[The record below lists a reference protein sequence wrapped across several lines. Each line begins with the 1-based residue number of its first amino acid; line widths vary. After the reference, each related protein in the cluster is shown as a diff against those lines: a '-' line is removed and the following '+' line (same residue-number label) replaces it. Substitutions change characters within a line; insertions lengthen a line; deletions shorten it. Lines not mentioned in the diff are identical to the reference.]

1 MKVRKAVVLAAGY
14 GTRMLPATRVIPKE
28 ILPVLDTPAIQ
39 MVVEEIVGSG
49 ITDITFVISPGKGAL
64 LEHFSPAPGLE
75 DFLEARGKSDLL
87 KIVRATSRLAKITS
101 VEQTVPLGI
110 GHAVMQARAAVGNQ
124 PFAVFLP
131 DDVYDANPPCLRQ
144 MLDVSEQFDA
154 PVVALL
160 RVPKSE
166 VSKYGIVECLPARPR
181 LYQLTG
187 MVEKPPVDKAPS
199 EFAIIG
205 RYILPPEIFGLI
217 AQVKPGAGGEIQ
229 LTDALLSLSKKR
241 TLYGYEVDGIRY
253 DLGDKLGFLTAQIGF
268 GLKQPDLADRLRNY
282 LKTIV

>member
-39 MVVEEIVGSG
+39 MIVEEIVGSG
-49 ITDITFVISPGKGAL
+49 IDDITFVISPGKGAL
-64 LEHFSPAPGLE
+64 LEHFLPTPGLE
-75 DFLEARGKSDLL
+75 EFLETRGKADLL
-87 KIVRATSRLAKITS
+87 KVVRATSRLARITS

-110 GHAVMQARAAVGNQ
+110 GHAVMQARAAVGNE

-131 DDVYDANPPCLRQ
+131 DDIYDANPPCLRQ
-144 MLDVSEQFDA
+144 LLDVSEQFDS

-160 RVPKSE
+160 RVPRCE
-166 VSKYGIVECLPARPR
+166 VSKYGIVECRQEAPR

-187 MVEKPPVDKAPS
+187 MIEKPPLGKAPS

-205 RYILPPEIFGLI
+205 RYILPPEIFDLI
-217 AQVKPGAGGEIQ
+217 AQVAPGAGGEIQ
-229 LTDALLSLSKKR
+229 LTDALLSLSKQRK
-241 TLYGYEVDGIRY
+241 LYGYEVEGTRY

-268 GLKQPDLADRLRNY
+268 GLKQADLAGRLRTY
-282 LKTIV
+282 LKTVV

>member
-64 LEHFSPAPGLE
+64 LEHFAPAPALE
-75 DFLEARGKSDLL
+75 EFLETRGKSDLL
-87 KIVRATSRLAKITS
+87 KVVRATSRLAKITA

-110 GHAVMQARAAVGNQ
+110 GHAVMQARDAVGNQ

-144 MLDVSEQFDA
+144 LLDVTEKFDA

-166 VSKYGIVECLPARPR
+166 VSKYGIVECLPATPR

-187 MVEKPPVDKAPS
+187 MVEKPPVEKAPS

-217 AQVKPGAGGEIQ
+217 AQVAPGAGGEIQ
-229 LTDALLSLSKKR
+229 LTDALFSLCKKR
-241 TLYGYEVDGIRY
+241 RLYGYEVDGMRY

-268 GLKQPDLADRLRNY
+268 GLKQPDLADRLRTY
-282 LKTIV
+282 LKTIA